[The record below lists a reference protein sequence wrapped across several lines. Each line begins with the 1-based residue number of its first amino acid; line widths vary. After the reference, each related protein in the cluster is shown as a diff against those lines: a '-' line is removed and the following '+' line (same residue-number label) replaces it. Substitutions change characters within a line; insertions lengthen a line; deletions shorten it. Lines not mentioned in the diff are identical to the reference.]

1 MSECSFKV
9 VASMTNSLIGDT
21 KKNEEERTQDNDRAR
36 SLRPLGSAIWQSRLC
51 TSACFVSPTGS
62 LRGELYVRLSPRSES
77 TFKLC

>member
-51 TSACFVSPTGS
+51 TSACFV
-62 LRGELYVRLSPRSES
+62 
-77 TFKLC
+77 